1 MAHNFIAL
9 QSVHVK
15 GNSDDCVK
23 SEQTLAPF
31 SSIEEGETWLL
42 MNNLLPLIARETEND
57 PGFSSKEARWQFP
70 DSYFRFAISF
80 KPTQV

>member
-31 SSIEEGETWLL
+31 S
-42 MNNLLPLIARETEND
+42 LPS
-57 PGFSSKEARWQFP
+57 GG
-70 DSYFRFAISF
+70 
-80 KPTQV
+80 

>member
-15 GNSDDCVK
+15 GNIDDCVK

-31 SSIEEGETWLL
+31 S
-42 MNNLLPLIARETEND
+42 LPLRRVRLD
-57 PGFSSKEARWQFP
+57 FS
-70 DSYFRFAISF
+70 
-80 KPTQV
+80 

>member
-31 SSIEEGETWLL
+31 S
-42 MNNLLPLIARETEND
+42 LPSGGWDLASHEQSAASDRLGDWKLSGIL
-57 PGFSSKEARWQFP
+57 F
-70 DSYFRFAISF
+70 
-80 KPTQV
+80 

>member
-15 GNSDDCVK
+15 GNSDDCVEWTNP
-23 SEQTLAPF
+23 SSFFT
-31 SSIEEGETWLL
+31 SIEEGETWLL